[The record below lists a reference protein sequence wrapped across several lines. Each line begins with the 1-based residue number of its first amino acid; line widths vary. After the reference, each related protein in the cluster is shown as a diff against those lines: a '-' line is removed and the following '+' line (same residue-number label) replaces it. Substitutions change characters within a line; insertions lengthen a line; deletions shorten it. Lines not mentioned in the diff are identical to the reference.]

1 MEAKTFS
8 FYQFGSFR
16 IDRRERL
23 LLHDGEP
30 VPLPPK
36 VYDTLLALVTHSGR
50 IVEKEELMRAVW
62 PDTFVEEA
70 NLTVNI
76 SALRKVL
83 GEGESEPHYIETV
96 PRRGYRF
103 VLPVTEVK
111 NDNTDSLE
119 AEHTKPRLVLE
130 EERKADVK
138 QEESADPAGA
148 YALPRGRRWGLPIVG
163 ISVLVGLGVLAYYTS
178 AKRAEPGLKVRSIAV
193 LPFKPLVADNRDEPL
208 EMGMCDAL
216 ITRLSG
222 LNQLIV
228 RPTSSV
234 VHYNKLGQDS
244 LTAGREL
251 GVDALLDGFV
261 QRSGDKIRVTAQL
274 LRISDGK
281 HLWSAQFNE
290 NFTDIFAVED
300 SISKQMVEA
309 LLLNLTGEE
318 QRLVTKHH
326 TENIQAY
333 QLYLKGRYFQ
343 DKRTPEGWKKG
354 TDYFQQAIEKDPNYA
369 LAFAGLADSYVA
381 LAVRTDMRP
390 QDSFQRAKTAA
401 TRALQLDDTI
411 GEAHASLA
419 NVRYWYDWDW
429 GGAESEFKRA
439 FELNPNYS
447 LAHQYF
453 ASYLMAMGRHQEAI
467 SEIKRLQELEPLS
480 VPVNVQIARILYF
493 AREYDKAIEQCENT
507 LEMDPNS
514 GGAHFFLSR
523 SYKQK
528 GMYRE
533 ALAELEKARGPLGD
547 GAEVLSLIGY
557 TYAVAGRPVEAQKV
571 LQELQ
576 AASNQRYVSPYHV
589 AMVYTGLGEQDKAFE
604 RLEKAYEDREGRM
617 TILKVAPEF
626 DSLRSDPRYADLMRR
641 IGLTP

>member
-1 MEAKTFS
+1 
-8 FYQFGSFR
+8 
-16 IDRRERL
+16 
-23 LLHDGEP
+23 
-30 VPLPPK
+30 
-36 VYDTLLALVTHSGR
+36 
-50 IVEKEELMRAVW
+50 
-62 PDTFVEEA
+62 
-70 NLTVNI
+70 
-76 SALRKVL
+76 VL
-83 GEGESEPHYIETV
+83 GEGEAFIETV

-103 VLPVTEVK
+103 VSPVTEVK
-111 NDNTDSLE
+111 NERADSF
-119 AEHTKPRLVLE
+119 AEEHLSPPLAIE
-130 EERKADVK
+130 EELKVDAIPD
-138 QEESADPAGA
+138 ESSRGGVHAM
-148 YALPRGRRWGLPIVG
+148 PRRRRWALSVVG
-163 ISVLVGLGVLAYYTS
+163 ISVLIGLGLIAYYTGLQRS
-178 AKRAEPGLKVRSIAV
+178 EPSLKVRSIAV

-216 ITRLSG
+216 ITRLSS

-354 TDYFQQAIEKDPNYA
+354 IEYFQQAIEKDPNYA
-369 LAFAGLADSYVA
+369 LAFAGLADCYVA
-381 LAVRTDMRP
+381 VAVRTDMRP

-401 TRALQLDDTI
+401 TRALQLDDSI

-453 ASYLMAMGRHQEAI
+453 SSYLMAMGRHQEAI
-467 SEIKRLQELEPLS
+467 SEIKRTQELEPLS
-480 VPVNVQIARILYF
+480 APVNVQIARILYF

-507 LEMDPNS
+507 LELDPNS
-514 GGAHFFLSR
+514 AGAHFFLSR
-523 SYKQK
+523 AYKQK
-528 GMYRE
+528 GLYRE
-533 ALAELEKARGPLGD
+533 ALAELEKARGLFGD
-547 GAEVLSLIGY
+547 GAEVFSLIGY
-557 TYAVAGRPVEAQKV
+557 TYAMAGRHVEAQKV

-576 AASNQRYVSPYHV
+576 AESNQRYVSPYHV
-589 AMVYTGLGEQDKAFE
+589 AMVYAGLGEQDKAFE